1 MRIALYGHFMYE
13 LAVGLRENSDN
24 DVQLFLDSAT
34 LPTCLLD
41 EPLLHDPTFVKAAP
55 WVTRREIL
63 RPATAEITEHL
74 AGFDIAIV
82 TDLGPIFAAS
92 AGTEFVF
99 IPGGT
104 DLTIAP
110 FPFRSRSTRPRGRG
124 DIATGVVAA
133 RIRHG
138 IRAATSI
145 WAPAFRP
152 FRLAVERLGCS
163 LGGCLPQAIDTKL
176 FSPDVALPP
185 RSTRSGSIT
194 IFHPARMAFT
204 PDPILIEVG
213 ACKHNDVLLKGF
225 AKAVDLG
232 VDARLRLVEREGSDD
247 QDLARQLLSD
257 LNVSDRVEWLSTG
270 APIQFTWREMV
281 DLYRSSDVSSDEFG
295 GSFGLAALEGV
306 SCGKPVINYL
316 EAAVMEAEYPDG
328 HPFLQTSDGD
338 QVCEV
343 ICMLTD
349 PESRT
354 TIGDASREWVL
365 AHHDRSVV
373 ARKCESMLAAL
384 GLM

>member
-1 MRIALYGHFMYE
+1 ME
-13 LAVGLRENSDN
+13 
-24 DVQLFLDSAT
+24 
-34 LPTCLLD
+34 
-41 EPLLHDPTFVKAAP
+41 
-55 WVTRREIL
+55 
-63 RPATAEITEHL
+63 
-74 AGFDIAIV
+74 
-82 TDLGPIFAAS
+82 
-92 AGTEFVF
+92 
-99 IPGGT
+99 
-104 DLTIAP
+104 
-110 FPFRSRSTRPRGRG
+110 
-124 DIATGVVAA
+124 
-133 RIRHG
+133 
-138 IRAATSI
+138 
-145 WAPAFRP
+145 
-152 FRLAVERLGCS
+152 
-163 LGGCLPQAIDTKL
+163 
-176 FSPDVALPP
+176 
-185 RSTRSGSIT
+185 
-194 IFHPARMAFT
+194 FT